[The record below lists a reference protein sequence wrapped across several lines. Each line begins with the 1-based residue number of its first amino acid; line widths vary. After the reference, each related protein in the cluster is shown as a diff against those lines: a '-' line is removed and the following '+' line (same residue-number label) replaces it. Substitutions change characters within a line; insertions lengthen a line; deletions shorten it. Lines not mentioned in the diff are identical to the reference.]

1 MCVVCA
7 LAKVFRT
14 LCILLTSLYN
24 FYYSDLLFLNK
35 IVICV
40 FIYRLQYFPLHLDTA
55 ILTETNFIIIIIFHD
70 TTLTSYSTFKVLFL
84 VSSEFYATL
93 HICVFETMAGWLR
106 TLEVSERNISP
117 FCKILYFPYICSDVW
132 NESRVKDDGQL
143 LTTTS
148 T

>member
-93 HICVFETMAGWLR
+93 HICVFETMAG
-106 TLEVSERNISP
+106 
-117 FCKILYFPYICSDVW
+117 
-132 NESRVKDDGQL
+132 
-143 LTTTS
+143 
-148 T
+148 